1 MSARLGIAF
10 TTTLTACALTASLSA
25 CGEGGTTGGAST
37 PTSAGV
43 PPAASGPATS
53 PGTDAGYPVTV
64 DNCGSRVT
72 LAQRPQ
78 RIVSLNQSSTEIL
91 LALGAAPQMAGTAT
105 WTDPVLPGLAQANSG
120 VPRLADNNPSLEV
133 VLGKEPDLV
142 TASFQNTLDKGGVAD
157 RATFDKVGVPTYM
170 SPSECVKAS
179 TDGGDGAR
187 NAPLEMSTIEQ
198 EVTELGRIVEA
209 PEKAAEVNADLER
222 RIAAVSASKARPGT
236 KVVYWFAN
244 AEQPYVAGGY
254 GAPGIISRQLGLTN
268 VYADV
273 KDEWPQVGWED
284 FAAKDP
290 DVIVLGDLTRKSQ
303 TAETAAAKIA
313 FLEKNP
319 VTFQME
325 AVKKKRY
332 IAVAGGDM
340 NPSLRTVDGMEK
352 VAAGLQKLGLR

>member
-1 MSARLGIAF
+1 MKTRLA
-10 TTTLTACALTASLSA
+10 TTVTTVLATCALTASLTA
-25 CGEGGTTGGAST
+25 CNGAGTTGD
-37 PTSAGV
+37 TSAPTTTGAV
-43 PPAASGPATS
+43 PATS
-53 PGTDAGYPVTV
+53 GGTSSPTGAAGYPVTV
-64 DNCGSRVT
+64 ENCGAQVA

-105 WTDPVLPGLAQANSG
+105 WTDPVLPALAQANSG

-179 TDGGDGAR
+179 TGGGDGAR

-198 EVTELGRIVEA
+198 EVTELGRMVGA
-209 PEKAAEVNADLER
+209 PEKATQVNADLER
-222 RIAAVSASKARPGT
+222 RIAAVSASKAKPGT
-236 KVVYWFAN
+236 KVVHWFAN

-319 VTFQME
+319 VTSQME

-352 VAAGLQKLGLR
+352 VAAGLQKFGLR